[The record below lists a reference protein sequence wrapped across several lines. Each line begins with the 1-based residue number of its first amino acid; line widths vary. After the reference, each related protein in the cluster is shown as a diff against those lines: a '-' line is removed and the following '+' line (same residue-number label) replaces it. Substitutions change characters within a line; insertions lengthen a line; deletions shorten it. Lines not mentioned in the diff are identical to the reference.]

1 MCIYSLR
8 HYEQVSFTRRLDA
21 EHLELQ
27 EPGTTSGISLSRCL
41 HCTRFCSKDTGTQVS
56 PSPIKLLNASFIP
69 CSLRVLQRAAM
80 SHTEVQIHQDTRSHA
95 SRQRHLHPKFL
106 GSKNNLLCPAFEHI

>member
-1 MCIYSLR
+1 MCIYSLH

-27 EPGTTSGISLSRCL
+27 DPGTTSGTSLSRCL
-41 HCTRFCSKDTGTQVS
+41 HCTRFHSRDTGTQVS
-56 PSPIKLLNASFIP
+56 PSPTKLLNPSFIP

-80 SHTEVQIHQDTRSHA
+80 SHTKVQIHHDARSHA
-95 SRQRHLHPKFL
+95 SRHLHPKFL